1 MMNSQ
6 MEVKVLFHTSRRIH
20 PKYGVLSIGKYSVE
34 PLPTAETGAQPA
46 SNRYILRFNDE
57 IREGE
62 SGSQPQAEAT
72 LFLSYLSLII
82 DSRLHIES
90 LMVNSVNVLVGQA
103 SIYRDYQAI
112 IEELPDIDSL
122 IARFKNKNPE
132 VARQFL
138 RACEVYRSAL
148 NLMGENNT
156 LSFFLLTIAV
166 ECLSNKVGRGNGSCN
181 RFIDFILDYLP
192 DKSALL
198 SEQDWR
204 ELLQQIYRRHRS
216 GFTHGGKEIPEAV
229 NLADRLNRVYV
240 RNMVDGK
247 EVRTPGL
254 KWFESVVRGALVGF
268 RNSAEYDSEQQ
279 TDHFKE
285 LSLEY
290 GRVMVK
296 ARHNLQAH
304 TVVTEKDVDLD

>member
-1 MMNSQ
+1 

-34 PLPTAETGAQPA
+34 PLPTTETGAQPA
-46 SNRYILRFNDE
+46 SNRYLLRFDDE

-72 LFLSYLSLII
+72 LFLAYLSLII
-82 DSRLHIES
+82 GSRLHIES
-90 LMVNSVNVLVGQA
+90 LMVNSVNVLVRQA
-103 SIYRDYQAI
+103 STYRDYQAI

-122 IARFKNKNPE
+122 IARFKKKNPE

-156 LSFFLLTIAV
+156 LSFFLFTIAV
-166 ECLSNKVGRGNGSCN
+166 ECLSNKVGRGNGSSDK
-181 RFIDFILDYLP
+181 FIDFILGYLP
-192 DKSALL
+192 DKSSLP

-268 RNSAEYDSEQQ
+268 LNSAKYDSEQQ

>member
-1 MMNSQ
+1 

-34 PLPTAETGAQPA
+34 PLPTTETGAQPA
-46 SNRYILRFNDE
+46 SNRYLLRFDDE

-72 LFLSYLSLII
+72 LFLAYLSLII
-82 DSRLHIES
+82 GSQLHIES

-103 SIYRDYQAI
+103 STYRGYQAI

-122 IARFKNKNPE
+122 IAKFKKKNPE

-156 LSFFLLTIAV
+156 LSFFLFTIAV
-166 ECLSNKVGRGNGSCN
+166 ECLSNKVGRGNGSCAK
-181 RFIDFILDYLP
+181 FIDFILNYFP
-192 DKSALL
+192 DKSSLQ

-268 RNSAEYDSEQQ
+268 LNSAEYDSEQQ

-290 GRVMVK
+290 SRVMVK

>member
-1 MMNSQ
+1 

-34 PLPTAETGAQPA
+34 PLPTTGTGAQPA
-46 SNRYILRFNDE
+46 SNRYLLRFDDE

-72 LFLSYLSLII
+72 LFLAYLSLII
-82 DSRLHIES
+82 GSRLHIES

-103 SIYRDYQAI
+103 STYRDYQAI

-122 IARFKNKNPE
+122 IARFKKKDPE

-156 LSFFLLTIAV
+156 LSFFLFTIAV
-166 ECLSNKVGRGNGSCN
+166 ECLSNKVGRGNGSCDK
-181 RFIDFILDYLP
+181 FIDFILDYLP
-192 DKSALL
+192 DKSSLP
-198 SEQDWR
+198 SKQDWR

-268 RNSAEYDSEQQ
+268 LNSAEYDSEQQ

-304 TVVTEKDVDLD
+304 TVVTEKDVDID

>member
-1 MMNSQ
+1 MINPQ
-6 MEVKVLFHTSRRIH
+6 LEVKVLFHTSRRIH
-20 PKYGVLSIGKYSVE
+20 PKYGVLSTGKYSVE

-46 SNRYILRFNDE
+46 SNRYVLRFNDE
-57 IREGE
+57 IRQAE

-72 LFLSYLSLII
+72 LFLAYLSLII
-82 DSRLHIES
+82 GSRLYIES
-90 LMVNSVNVLVGQA
+90 LMVNSVNVPVGQA
-103 SIYRDYQAI
+103 STYHDYEAV
-112 IEELPDIDSL
+112 IENLPDIDFL
-122 IARFKNKNPE
+122 IARFEKKTPE

-166 ECLSNKVGRGNGSCN
+166 ECLSNKVGRGSGSCN
-181 RFIDFILDYLP
+181 RFVGFILDYLP
-192 DKSALL
+192 DKSSLP
-198 SEQDWR
+198 SEQDWK
-204 ELLQQIYRRHRS
+204 ELLEQIYRRHRS

-254 KWFESVVRGALVGF
+254 KWFESVVRGALLGF
-268 RNSAEYDSEQQ
+268 LNSAEYDFEQQ
-279 TDHFKE
+279 TDRFKE

-296 ARHNLQAH
+296 ARHNLRAH
-304 TVVTEKDVDLD
+304 TAVTEKDVDLD

>member
-1 MMNSQ
+1 

-20 PKYGVLSIGKYSVE
+20 PKFGVLSIGKYSVE
-34 PLPTAETGAQPA
+34 PLPTTETGAQPA
-46 SNRYILRFNDE
+46 SNRYLLRFDDE

-72 LFLSYLSLII
+72 LFLAYLSLILG
-82 DSRLHIES
+82 SRLHIES

-103 SIYRDYQAI
+103 LTYHDYQAI

-122 IARFKNKNPE
+122 IARFKRKNSE

-138 RACEVYRSAL
+138 RACEVYRTAL

-156 LSFFLLTIAV
+156 LSFFLFTIAV
-166 ECLSNKVGRGNGSCN
+166 ECLSNKVGRGTGSCDK
-181 RFIDFILDYLP
+181 FIDFILDYLP
-192 DKSALL
+192 DKSSLP
-198 SEQDWR
+198 SEQDWKK
-204 ELLQQIYRRHRS
+204 LLQEIYRRHRS

-254 KWFESVVRGALVGF
+254 KWFESVVRGTLIGF
-268 RNSAEYDSEQQ
+268 LNSADHDSGQQ
-279 TDHFKE
+279 ADHFKDV
-285 LSLEY
+285 SLEY

-296 ARHNLQAH
+296 AKRDLQAY